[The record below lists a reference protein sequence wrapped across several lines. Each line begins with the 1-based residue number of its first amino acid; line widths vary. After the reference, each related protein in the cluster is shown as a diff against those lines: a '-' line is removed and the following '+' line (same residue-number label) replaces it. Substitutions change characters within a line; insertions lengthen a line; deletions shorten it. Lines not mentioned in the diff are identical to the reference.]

1 MDLQSFWH
9 LFCCHLT
16 TFGCQEEIYVLS
28 HLLQTTFEDVV
39 THVDYTAAATRE
51 TGGLQRVYLTS
62 VLSSALVK
70 EYICRLYILLSIF
83 YSALGKE
90 CARNFALVKTP
101 GTRQTGGFS

>member
-1 MDLQSFWH
+1 MKLDPSIH
-9 LFCCHLT
+9 
-16 TFGCQEEIYVLS
+16 IAMYSVLS
-28 HLLQTTFEDVV
+28 LKPGV
-39 THVDYTAAATRE
+39 T
-51 TGGLQRVYLTS
+51 GLQRVYLTS

-101 GTRQTGGFS
+101 STRQTGGFS